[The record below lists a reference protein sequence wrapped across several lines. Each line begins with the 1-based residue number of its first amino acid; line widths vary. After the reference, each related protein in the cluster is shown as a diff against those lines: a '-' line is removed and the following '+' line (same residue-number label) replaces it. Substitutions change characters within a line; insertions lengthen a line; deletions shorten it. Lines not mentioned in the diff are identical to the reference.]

1 MVVKEDPELTSSHRP
16 RVQLHIGRFSLRVTS
31 RLAAQ
36 LSHNQK
42 YKEKAI
48 SRWVGGAETQSN
60 QDFQPW
66 HSQGRCLHK
75 LKAYHK
81 CGGPL

>member
-1 MVVKEDPELTSSHRP
+1 MVVKEDPELTCP
-16 RVQLHIGRFSLRVTS
+16 IDTPKLQLHIGQFSLRVAS

-48 SRWVGGAETQSN
+48 LRWVGGAETQSN

-66 HSQGRCLHK
+66 HSQG
-75 LKAYHK
+75 
-81 CGGPL
+81 